1 MVFFTRLALNFSK
14 GEKFAIIEQIRK
26 LPGLAK
32 DPAVQLF
39 LSGYLGL
46 SPEHI
51 ARFGNLGAV
60 VHIGGV
66 VIKMLEQ
73 LALPRYAASAL
84 TAQ

>member
-1 MVFFTRLALNFSK
+1 
-14 GEKFAIIEQIRK
+14 
-26 LPGLAK
+26 
-32 DPAVQLF
+32 LF

-60 VHIGGV
+60 IHIGGV

-73 LALPRYAASAL
+73 LTLPRYAASAF